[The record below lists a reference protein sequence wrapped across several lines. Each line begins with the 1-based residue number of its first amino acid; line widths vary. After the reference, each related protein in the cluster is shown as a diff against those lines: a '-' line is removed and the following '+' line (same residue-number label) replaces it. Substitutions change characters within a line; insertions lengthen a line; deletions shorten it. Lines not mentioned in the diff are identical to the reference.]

1 MYEKV
6 ILSFIRK
13 DEEPYGARIAREL
26 RISKRTVY
34 RWLKRLEE
42 EGLLRREKKGRV
54 KVVRL
59 KEPLSKFV

>member
-1 MYEKV
+1 MYEKA
-6 ILSFIRK
+6 ILSFIRR

-26 RISKRTVY
+26 RISKGTVY
-34 RWLKRLEE
+34 KWLKRLEE
-42 EGLLRREKKGRV
+42 EGVLRREKKGRV